1 MSEERRFMISVER
14 IEDYEFRV
22 GFDWDDVADLIM
34 DEPAPL
40 GGEAGPNAA
49 RLVAAAAANCLSAS
63 LLFCLRK
70 AKIEPPGMH
79 AQAIGTIARNE
90 KGRLR
95 LAKVEV
101 KIELE
106 GVELDHPRL
115 GRCLGLFEDFCVVT
129 ASLRSGLPVE
139 VSVVDGEGRPLL
151 THEAGVQETE

>member
-14 IEDYEFRV
+14 IEDYQFRV

-40 GGEAGPNAA
+40 GAETGPNAA

-70 AKIEPPGMH
+70 AKIEPGGMH
-79 AQAIGTIARNE
+79 AQAIGTIGRND
-90 KGRLR
+90 KGRMR
-95 LAKVEV
+95 LAKIEV

-106 GVELDHPRL
+106 GVEADHPRL

-129 ASLRSGLPVE
+129 ASLRSGFPVE
-139 VSVVDGEGRPLL
+139 VSVVDAEGRSLFR
-151 THEAGVQETE
+151 QEMSAQQ

>member
-14 IEDYEFRV
+14 IEDYQFRV
-22 GFDWDDVADLIM
+22 GFDWDAVADLIM

-40 GGEAGPNAA
+40 GAESGPNAA

-70 AKIEPPGMH
+70 AKLEPAGMH
-79 AQAIGTIARNE
+79 AQAVGTIARNE
-90 KGRLR
+90 KGRMR
-95 LAKVEV
+95 LARVDI

-106 GVELDHPRL
+106 GVEVEHPRL

-129 ASLRSGLPVE
+129 ASLRSGFPVE
-139 VSVVDGEGRPLL
+139 VSVVDPEGRELL
-151 THEAGVQETE
+151 HHETGAQE